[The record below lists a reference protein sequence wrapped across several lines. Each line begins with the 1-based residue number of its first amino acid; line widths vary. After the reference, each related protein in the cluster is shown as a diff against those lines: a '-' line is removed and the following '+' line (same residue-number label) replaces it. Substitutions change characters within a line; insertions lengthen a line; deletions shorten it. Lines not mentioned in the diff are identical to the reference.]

1 MISLSAAELG
11 DPEAG
16 GYKQCA
22 DLTQYLARTAT
33 AILPNTPHETYTP
46 IIRRQRELPHMLR
59 KACFQLDMTALYLTD
74 EIWPGLQTATTVTLR
89 GGQATRHVTGVAPKQ
104 TNVKRTL
111 KSASRQKKAHADN
124 MPIEAPRWALLK
136 KWYRP

>member
-22 DLTQYLARTAT
+22 ALTQYLARTAT
-33 AILPNTPHETYTP
+33 AILPTTPPETHTP

-59 KACFQLDMTALYLTD
+59 KACFQLDMTALYPTD
-74 EIWPGLQTATTVTLR
+74 EIWSGLQTATTVTL
-89 GGQATRHVTGVAPKQ
+89 GEGQATRHVTGVAPK
-104 TNVKRTL
+104 
-111 KSASRQKKAHADN
+111 
-124 MPIEAPRWALLK
+124 
-136 KWYRP
+136 